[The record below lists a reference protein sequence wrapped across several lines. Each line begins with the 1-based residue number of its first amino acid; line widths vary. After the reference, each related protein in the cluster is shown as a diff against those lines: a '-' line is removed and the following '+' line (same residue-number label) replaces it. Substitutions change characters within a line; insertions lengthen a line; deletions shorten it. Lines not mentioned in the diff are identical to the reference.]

1 MRMTEIA
8 TSLLLVGPAAVA
20 HDADADGAHPNAFD
34 QDSIIMTKSKIA
46 HCARE
51 LLTSALAR

>member
-1 MRMTEIA
+1 MTEIA